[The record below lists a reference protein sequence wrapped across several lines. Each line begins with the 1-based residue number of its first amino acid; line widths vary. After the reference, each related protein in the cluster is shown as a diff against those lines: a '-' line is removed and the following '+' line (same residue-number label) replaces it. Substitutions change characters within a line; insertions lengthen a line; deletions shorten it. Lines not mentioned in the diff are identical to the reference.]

1 MTSSAGACASLLHG
15 EWETLMKAAEK
26 SYADGDRAAALKGFL
41 EADKLCQSGAQ
52 IPSECADTYLKLARV
67 LESTQ
72 PEKAKIYYRKVLSL
86 QTQDSM
92 RLYTDRMNIMAE
104 ARAGL
109 TNLCVQSDELKPLLN
124 DLSTSYFILRKQS
137 KFRDL
142 PEEGDYTS
150 GCLSLRIEI
159 FKLSRTPEY
168 IEFQKRFLLELIASY
183 SADPYPDMS
192 NPAVWDFHLRLG
204 TVYLQSG
211 DYLKAEE
218 QFRMI
223 LMHEEPRTF
232 ELVSTIAIDAADSLL
247 TALKKQKKDEE
258 FARVSAAL
266 AYQMQKCGG
275 EKQLREICGLI
286 RPIRNAFRDGRFQKA
301 ADLLAAKQAVFN
313 DLWVQH
319 GTQLSPFFTEAS
331 RYIFIGAAKPQNE
344 QRLEL
349 AKAFSYSIPNNSRW
363 RLLMV
368 NDSSYLYVNDLD
380 SKEFSR
386 LHGTI
391 NFHDFEKTEK
401 PKPEI
406 FEQYRKLVPVLKEQL
421 RRVAL
426 TENTIH
432 VGLAG
437 LEGELSLKAGNLPAA
452 KSYFSKQLSLDNH
465 GLSCGAWDG
474 WSAPG
479 QLETYPDY
487 SRLLETNPKSLDYL
501 AVQERLQNVYSS
513 HGCGGASISPA
524 AKEVITGPVGATL
537 SVSNPNPSIGEEI
550 KIKLKAN
557 NIHFYKAE
565 FRVVSS
571 RGNPMDIKLETPPKV
586 MNSGGASSYECTMNI
601 VTKPPVTEFF
611 VVADVLPLVGKEP
624 LAVAKIKISPRLPVV
639 SFSPPVATAKEGDLV
654 TVVVTVSNV
663 DDTWMFSWE
672 QCNLDGNC
680 FKLHEPQYHDG
691 KRTMEFVIHTPAP
704 APEYKKLDLT
714 VGAKR
719 ELTEDFS
726 PATFTLNLLP
736 KS

>member
-1 MTSSAGACASLLHG
+1 MTSSPAARASLLHG
-15 EWETLMKAAEK
+15 KWETLMKAAEK
-26 SYADGDRAAALKGFL
+26 SYADGDREAALKGFL

-72 PEKAKIYYRKVLSL
+72 PEKAKSYYRKVLLL
-86 QTQDSM
+86 QAQDSM
-92 RLYTDRMNIMAE
+92 RLYTDRMNIIAE

-109 TNLCVQSDELKPLLN
+109 TNLCVHSDEIKPLLN

-150 GCLSLRIEI
+150 GCLCLRNEI
-159 FKLSRTPEY
+159 FKLSHTPEY
-168 IEFQKRFLLELIASY
+168 MEFQKKFLLELIAAY

-204 TVYLQSG
+204 RVYLQSG
-211 DYLKAEE
+211 DYLKSEE

-232 ELVSTIAIDAADSLL
+232 ELVSTIAVDAADGLL
-247 TALKKQKKDEE
+247 TALKAQKKDGE
-258 FARVSAAL
+258 FARVSSAL

-275 EKQLREICGLI
+275 EKQVREICGLI
-286 RPIRNAFRDGRFQKA
+286 RPSRNAYLDGRFQNA

-313 DLWVQH
+313 DLWAHH
-319 GTQLSPFFTEAS
+319 GAQLSPFFAETPH
-331 RYIFIGAAKPQNE
+331 YIFIGAAKPQNE
-344 QRLEL
+344 RRAEL
-349 AKAFSYSIPNNSRW
+349 AKAFSYFISNNSRW
-363 RLLMV
+363 RLSMA
-368 NDSSYLYVNDLD
+368 NDSSYLYVDDLD
-380 SKEFSR
+380 GKERSRFS
-386 LHGTI
+386 GTI
-391 NFHDFEKTEK
+391 NFHDFEKTAK
-401 PKPEI
+401 PTPEI
-406 FEQYRKLVPVLKEQL
+406 FEQYRKLIPVLKEQL

-426 TENTIH
+426 TDNTVH

-437 LEGELSLKAGNLPAA
+437 LEGELALKAGDLSAA
-452 KSYFSKQLSLDNH
+452 KSYFKKQLTLDNH

-479 QLETYPDY
+479 QLESYPDY

-501 AVQERLQNVYSS
+501 AVQERLQNVYLS

-524 AKEVITGPVGATL
+524 AKEVITGPVGALL

-550 KIKLKAN
+550 KIKLTAN

-571 RGNPMDIKLETPPKV
+571 QGNPVDIKLETPPKV
-586 MNSGGASSYECTMNI
+586 LKSAGASSYECTMTI

-624 LAVAKIKISPRLPVV
+624 LAVAKVKISPRLPVV

-654 TVVVTVSNV
+654 TVVVTASNV

-691 KRTMEFVIHTPAP
+691 KRTMEFVIQSPAP